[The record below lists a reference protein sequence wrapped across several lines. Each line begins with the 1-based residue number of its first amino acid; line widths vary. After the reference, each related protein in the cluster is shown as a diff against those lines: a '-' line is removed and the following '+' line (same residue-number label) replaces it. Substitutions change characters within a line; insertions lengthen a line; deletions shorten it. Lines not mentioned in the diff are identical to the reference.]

1 MQINPSSRKNISIDR
16 FKAAIA
22 MEIFRTDKFLPR
34 FLLVWFMLSVG
45 IAAASP
51 WVSPQAMDLVCTSG
65 GFVKV
70 VISDNDGTVH
80 APVHTMD
87 CALCMAVGIPPSP
100 VHSQFIKPSSLSRA
114 LHPIAAAHIAAATA
128 PPLPSRGPPSL

>member
-1 MQINPSSRKNISIDR
+1 
-16 FKAAIA
+16 

-34 FLLVWFMLSVG
+34 FLLVWFILSLG

-51 WVSPQAMDLVCTSG
+51 WVSPKTMDLVCTSG

-70 VISDNDGTVH
+70 VISDNDGTVQ

-87 CALCMAVGIPPSP
+87 CALCMVVGIPPSL
-100 VHSQFIKPSSLSRA
+100 VSSQHIKPSSLSHA
-114 LHPIAAAHIAAATA
+114 LQPIAAAHIAAATA
-128 PPLPSRGPPSL
+128 PPLPSRGPPAL

>member
-1 MQINPSSRKNISIDR
+1 
-16 FKAAIA
+16 
-22 MEIFRTDKFLPR
+22 MEIFRTDKFLHR

-51 WVSPQAMDLVCTSG
+51 WVSPQAKDLVCTSG

-70 VISDNDGTVH
+70 VISDKDGTVH
-80 APVHTMD
+80 EPVHTMD

-114 LHPIAAAHIAAATA
+114 LHPIAAAHIAAVTA
-128 PPLPSRGPPSL
+128 PPLPSRGPPTL

>member
-1 MQINPSSRKNISIDR
+1 
-16 FKAAIA
+16 

-34 FLLVWFMLSVG
+34 FLLVWFVLSLG
-45 IAAASP
+45 IAATSS
-51 WVSPQAMDLVCTSG
+51 WVSPKSMDLVCTSG

-87 CALCMAVGIPPSP
+87 CALCMAVDIPPSP
-100 VHSQFIKPSSLSRA
+100 IPSQFIKPSSLSHA
-114 LHPIAAAHIAAATA
+114 LHPIAAAHIAAVTA
-128 PPLPSRGPPSL
+128 PPLPSRGPPTL